1 MHFRRVKEEYQYHN
15 LREGMLMYGN
25 AQIAFEFPRG
35 YFALSASVLSNS
47 IGFGKHTFL
56 DDFLERFFRHALI
69 HLLLHS
75 SDKEG
80 LGMSIVRVRG
90 QRIVSW

>member
-25 AQIAFEFPRG
+25 AQIAFKFPRG
-35 YFALSASVLSNS
+35 YFAFSASVLSNS
-47 IGFGKHTFL
+47 IGLGEDSFF

-75 SDKEG
+75 SVKEG
-80 LGMSIVRVRG
+80 LGMSIIRVRG